1 MNYCDTR
8 KLPISFI
15 NINFFFFEQDIIDS
29 LADMYSALC
38 EEDMWCGLW
47 QKHAKHPETI
57 IALTYEQ
64 QGFFEQALGAYELVL
79 GKARQT
85 YSNMPAPI
93 SLISE
98 QRLWERQWIR

>member
-1 MNYCDTR
+1 MLCARVARCVRFDSAIFLN
-8 KLPISFI
+8 S
-15 NINFFFFEQDIIDS
+15 QDIIDS
-29 LADMYSALC
+29 LADMYSLLC

-47 QKHAKHPETI
+47 QKHAKHHETI

-85 YSNMPAPI
+85 YSNMPSPLN
-93 SLISE
+93 LISE
-98 QRLWERQWIR
+98 QRLWEKQWIR

>member
-1 MNYCDTR
+1 
-8 KLPISFI
+8 
-15 NINFFFFEQDIIDS
+15 
-29 LADMYSALC
+29 MYSALC

-85 YSNMPAPI
+85 YSNMPSPI

-98 QRLWERQWIR
+98 QRLWEKQWIKYVLNNDEK